1 MSAASLPPGAPWA
14 PGELEQVP
22 CPGCGAA
29 AQAPL
34 LEAGDALGAVPGTWR
49 LVACAACGLAYLPE
63 RPTLAA
69 LGRCY
74 PAGYEPHEPARDEAG
89 GARPRLLAR
98 ALLRT
103 DLGYPPAPSPLTRLL
118 AAWARRRLSARQ
130 RQRWLPCVP
139 GGRLLDVGCGAGR
152 YLVQMRGLG
161 WQVEGLDAS
170 QAAAAALTAR
180 TGIAVHVGTLPPA
193 SPAAQALLGTARF
206 DAVTLWASL
215 EHVHQPREA
224 LEAARTL
231 LRPGGTLAL
240 SVPNLASWSA
250 RAFGTGWYGLD
261 LPRHLVHFTPATLCA
276 LAARAGFAAAEVAQ
290 VGRAGWI
297 RRSVARA
304 RQLGVLAPGLA
315 ALEGRR
321 ASERKAAATERAGE
335 ADSLVLR
342 ARA

>member
-1 MSAASLPPGAPWA
+1 MSAGAVPPAAAPVLPWA
-14 PGELEQVP
+14 PGDLEQVP

-29 AQAPL
+29 GHAPL
-34 LEAGDALGAVPGTWR
+34 LEAADALGAVPGRWQ
-49 LVACAACGLAYLPE
+49 LVACAGCGLAYVPR
-63 RPTLAA
+63 RPTPAA
-69 LGRCY
+69 IARCY
-74 PAGYEPHEPARDEAG
+74 PPGYEPHEPAGDEAR

-103 DLGYPPAPSPLTRLL
+103 DLGYPPAPTALTRLL

-130 RQRWLPCVP
+130 RQRWLSFVP

-152 YLVQMRGLG
+152 YLVQMRALG
-161 WQVEGLDAS
+161 WQVQGLDAS
-170 QAAAAALTAR
+170 AEAAAALAAR
-180 TGIAVHVGTLPPA
+180 TGIAVHVGTLPHPSLA
-193 SPAAQALLGTARF
+193 PGSF
-206 DAVTLWASL
+206 EAVTLWASL

-224 LEAARTL
+224 LEAARAL
-231 LRPGGTLAL
+231 LRPGGVLAL

-250 RAFGTGWYGLD
+250 RSFGTGWYGLD
-261 LPRHLVHFTPATLCA
+261 LPRHLVHFTPDTLCA
-276 LAARAGFAAAEVAQ
+276 LAQRAGFAGAEVAQ

-315 ALEGRR
+315 ALAGRR
-321 ASERKAAATERAGE
+321 ASQRQAAATERAGE

>member
-1 MSAASLPPGAPWA
+1 MSAGAVPPAAAPVLPWA
-14 PGELEQVP
+14 PGDLEQVP

-29 AQAPL
+29 GHAPL
-34 LEAGDALGAVPGTWR
+34 LEAADALGAVPGRWQ
-49 LVACAACGLAYLPE
+49 LVACAGCGLAYVPR
-63 RPTLAA
+63 RPTPAA
-69 LGRCY
+69 MARCY
-74 PAGYEPHEPARDEAG
+74 PAGYEPHEPARDEAC

-103 DLGYPPAPSPLTRLL
+103 DLCYPPAPSGLTRLL

-130 RQRWLPCVP
+130 RQRWFSFVP

-152 YLVQMRGLG
+152 YLVQMRALG
-161 WQVEGLDAS
+161 WHVEGLDAS
-170 QAAAAALTAR
+170 AEAAAALTAR
-180 TGIAVHVGTLPPA
+180 TGIAVHVGTLPHPA
-193 SPAAQALLGTARF
+193 LKPGML

-224 LEAARTL
+224 LEAARAL
-231 LRPGGTLAL
+231 LRPGGVLAL

-250 RAFGTGWYGLD
+250 RTFGAGWYGLD
-261 LPRHLVHFTPATLCA
+261 LPRHLVHFTPSTLAA
-276 LAARAGFAAAEVAQ
+276 LARRAGFEACEVAQ

-304 RQLGVLAPGLA
+304 RQLGVLAPGLEA
-315 ALEGRR
+315 CASRR
-321 ASERKAAATERAGE
+321 ASERQAARSERAGE